1 MKLMCSEKARE
12 KMRLIDADTIP
23 YFGEVYGSHD
33 RVTFKGRIDALPTV
47 DAEPVRHGHWIWVK
61 DHWECSVCRG
71 TRFHDLI
78 LGLDAEYCGRC
89 GAKMDE
95 TKGEQQCLKN
105 SKTGS

>member
-1 MKLMCSEKARE
+1 MSDLISRE
-12 KMRLIDADTIP
+12 AFYKELSKNSVKSNLTEDDFDYICHLLFIQPTI
-23 YFGEVYGSHD
+23 
-33 RVTFKGRIDALPTV
+33 

-71 TRFHDLI
+71 NRFQDLI

-95 TKGEQQCLKN
+95 GTAEL
-105 SKTGS
+105 SL